1 MRCTCD
7 SHLCL
12 FLHSAFAVFSGGFGI
27 SLNPCLRIA
36 KIHTMLRKLLK
47 VLSAVIVALSLFP
60 LAAEPAIAAEGAYAA
75 TAAAFAS
82 YVSAGRPALQGVSY
96 SEGLGVFP
104 SMISFSRSD
113 ISTYPMSFQF
123 FSSGSKAEALFRLL
137 MPEHILEHV
146 FSSQI
151 SAEDLVVDGTVR
163 FTWLSEQDPEY
174 FDDKSDLTGASVSLA
189 ISLIVTGNL
198 AGDGVILEGDIILTG
213 GEGRT
218 VSIAPGST
226 IMIDGVATEVDPLVF
241 TIAMIGGEYGQ
252 MQRIS

>member
-1 MRCTCD
+1 
-7 SHLCL
+7 
-12 FLHSAFAVFSGGFGI
+12 
-27 SLNPCLRIA
+27 
-36 KIHTMLRKLLK
+36 MLRKLLK

-60 LAAEPAIAAEGAYAA
+60 LAAEPGIAAEGAYAA

-113 ISTYPMSFQF
+113 VSTYPMSFQF
-123 FSSGSKAEALFRLL
+123 FSSGSRAETLFRLL
-137 MPEHILEHV
+137 VPDYVQEHV

-151 SAEDLVVDGTVR
+151 GAEDLVVDGTVR
-163 FTWLSEQDPEY
+163 FTWLSEKDPEY
-174 FDDKSDLTGASVSLA
+174 FDDRSDLTGASVSLA

-241 TIAMIGGEYGQ
+241 TIAMFGGEYGQ